1 VPQVLLVRRLLVV
14 SLRRVVVALAMD
26 SSMVDR
32 IDGIGDVKL

>member
-1 VPQVLLVRRLLVV
+1 VRRLLEV

-26 SSMVDR
+26 SLMVDR